1 MNTLY
6 FTSPYRRSLRTI
18 RLEYGEVKNKFVLRT
33 FEGNIIGRKVSEE
46 GSPKE
51 EVFEDEQE
59 LLKKV
64 HKTKK
69 GLLEGRWIVK
79 NKQSFSQPS
88 FLKTE
93 IVDGKIS
100 FEFSVDIDPV
110 KLDERKTEIEEDF
123 VEQIDKEI
131 DTNIWKRVRKRG
143 SDNLVSLEEY
153 SLPST
158 NEK

>member
-1 MNTLY
+1 MKTLY
-6 FTSPYRRSLRTI
+6 FTSPYRRSIRTI
-18 RLEYGEVKNKFVLRT
+18 RLEYGQVKKKFVLRT
-33 FEGNIIGRKVSEE
+33 FEGKIIGRKVSEE
-46 GSPKE
+46 GSPRE

-79 NKQSFSQPS
+79 NKESISQPT
-88 FLKTE
+88 FLRTE
-93 IVDGKIS
+93 IIDGKVG

-110 KLDERKTEIEEDF
+110 KLDGRRTEIAKDF

-131 DTNIWKRVRKRG
+131 ETSIRKEVRK
-143 SDNLVSLEEY
+143 
-153 SLPST
+153 
-158 NEK
+158 

>member
-1 MNTLY
+1 MKELY
-6 FTSPYRRSLRTI
+6 FTSPRRRSLRTI
-18 RLEYGEVKNKFVLRT
+18 RLEYGQVGKKFVLRT
-33 FEGNIIGRKVSEE
+33 FEENIIGRRVSE

-51 EVFEDEQE
+51 EVFDDEKE
-59 LLKKV
+59 LLKMV
-64 HKTKK
+64 YETKK

-79 NKQSFSQPS
+79 NKQSISQPS

-110 KLDERKTEIEEDF
+110 KLVERKMEIEEDF

-131 DTNIWKRVRKRG
+131 ETNILNGVRK
-143 SDNLVSLEEY
+143 
-153 SLPST
+153 
-158 NEK
+158 

>member
-1 MNTLY
+1 MKELY

-18 RLEYGEVKNKFVLRT
+18 RLEYGQVKKKFVLRT
-33 FEGNIIGRKVSEE
+33 FEGNINRRRVSE
-46 GSPKE
+46 GSPRE

-79 NKQSFSQPS
+79 NKQSFSQPT
-88 FLKTE
+88 FLRTE
-93 IVDGKIS
+93 IIDGKIS
-100 FEFSVDIDPV
+100 FEFSVDIDPD
-110 KLDERKTEIEEDF
+110 KLDERKTKIEEDF

-131 DTNIWKRVRKRG
+131 ETNIRKG
-143 SDNLVSLEEY
+143 V
-153 SLPST
+153 
-158 NEK
+158 EK

>member
-1 MNTLY
+1 MKELY
-6 FTSPYRRSLRTI
+6 FTSPYRRSTRTI
-18 RLEYGEVKNKFVLRT
+18 RLEYGQVKKKFVLRT
-33 FEGNIIGRKVSEE
+33 FEGNINRRRVSE
-46 GSPKE
+46 GSPRE

-79 NKQSFSQPS
+79 NKESISQPT
-88 FLKTE
+88 FLRTE
-93 IVDGKIS
+93 IIDGKVG

-131 DTNIWKRVRKRG
+131 ETNIRKGVRK
-143 SDNLVSLEEY
+143 
-153 SLPST
+153 
-158 NEK
+158 